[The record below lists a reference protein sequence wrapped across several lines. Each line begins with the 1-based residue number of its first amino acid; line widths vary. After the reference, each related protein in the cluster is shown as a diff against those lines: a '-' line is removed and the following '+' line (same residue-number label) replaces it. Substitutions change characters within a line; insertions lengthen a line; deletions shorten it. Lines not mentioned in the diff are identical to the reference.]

1 MQFWGIFPH
10 VAPALM
16 PGSDDFVF
24 LSAAEQG
31 RLIRSRKLSPVEL
44 VRACFDATG

>member
-1 MQFWGIFPH
+1 MEDSEL
-10 VAPALM
+10 AY
-16 PGSDDFVF
+16 

-44 VRACFDATG
+44 VKRSLARIERYDPVLRA